1 MGTNRHWTEGDWVI
15 QKQLAILGERNLLL
29 ALRLREFVGHLPMLC
44 ALHSFAAIACLWA
57 LWNEPIMPVA
67 AAWAGALALVNIKR
81 WSLARYF
88 YPETIDRVHLKRFD
102 RNLKIAA
109 NIETVLWVTGAILLF
124 PKLLT
129 YHPVFFPV
137 LTAGLV
143 ATSVIAYRALPKPL
157 SVYLGGAMAAAAI
170 MSITATSW
178 ISWPSL
184 ALAAVFGGALIRA
197 SFRQSREFE
206 TTLREQLEQQ
216 RTAETVK
223 MLLHEYEASASD
235 WLWEVDDGNCLTNVC
250 ARFGHACGQDR
261 DLLEGRELVGL
272 FNAGPAR
279 EKLAALLLECASFRD
294 LMVETTVG
302 GEARW
307 WSISGNPTPDGTMR
321 GVMRD
326 VTESRKTEQRVARLA
341 SYDTL
346 SGLANRHQFNETLAD
361 VLGGQ
366 VKNQNVALLYI
377 DLDHF
382 KSVNDTLG
390 HHIGD
395 ELVRA
400 SASRI
405 KALIRDHDLAARLG
419 GDEFAVLLTRV
430 RDLDTAHQ
438 CAQRIV
444 DAMAEPFNLMGQT
457 VRVSASVGIAH
468 SPSRG
473 TDGEEFMRQADL
485 ALYAAKHAGRSTY
498 ADYDVSLN
506 QRERTR
512 RDLELDL
519 RTAISEGQFTL
530 VYQPQVCLKTGKWTG
545 KEALVR
551 WEHPVRGRI
560 LPGQFISIAEDT
572 GLIIPLGEWII
583 RQALKEAASW
593 DEPHRIAI
601 NLSPIQM
608 RNPNIVNV
616 VTSAIANAQIEPQR
630 VEIEITE
637 SALLHDSEA
646 NVEML
651 HRLRDLGV
659 RIALDDFGT
668 GYSSLNYLRAFPF
681 DKIKIDRCFV
691 SEMLDRKDCKAIVRN
706 VVMLARAL
714 GMETTAEG
722 VETPQQY
729 EWLKR
734 HGCTDAQGYYIS
746 RPIEGEHH
754 AQPSAP
760 AAQWPMPGGEPSNVH
775 PIRSQVA

>member
-1 MGTNRHWTEGDWVI
+1 VI
-15 QKQLAILGERNLLL
+15 QKQLAILGENNLLL
-29 ALRLREFVGHLPMLC
+29 AMRLREFAGHLPMLC
-44 ALHSFAAIACLWA
+44 TLHSFAAVACLWA
-57 LWNEPIMPVA
+57 LWDDPVMPFATLWA
-67 AAWAGALALVNIKR
+67 AALGLVNLKR
-81 WSLARYF
+81 WGLAKNF
-88 YPETIDRVHLKRFD
+88 YPETIDVAHLRDFD
-102 RNLKIAA
+102 RSLKIVA
-109 NIETVLWVTGAILLF
+109 NIETVLWVTGAVLLF
-124 PKLLT
+124 PKLLA
-129 YHPVFFPV
+129 YHPVFFPI

-157 SVYLGGAMAAAAI
+157 SIYLGGAMAAATI
-170 MSITATSW
+170 MATTMTNW

-184 ALAAVFGGALIRA
+184 LLAAGFGLALIRA

-206 TTLREQLEQQ
+206 KMLHEQLEKQ
-216 RTAETVK
+216 RTADTVK
-223 MLLHEYEASASD
+223 LLLHEYEASASD
-235 WLWEVDDGNCLTNVC
+235 WLWEVDEGNCLTNVC
-250 ARFGHACGQDR
+250 ARFGHAAGQDR
-261 DLLEGRELVGL
+261 DFLEGRELVGL

-279 EKLAALLLECASFRD
+279 EKLAALMLECAPFRD
-294 LMVETTVG
+294 LVVETTVG
-302 GEARW
+302 EETRW
-307 WSISGNPTPDGTMR
+307 WSISGNPTAEGRMR

-326 VTESRKTEQRVARLA
+326 VTDSRKTEQRVARMA
-341 SYDTL
+341 RYDTL
-346 SGLANRHQFNETLAD
+346 SGLANRHLFNETLAD

-366 VKNQNVALLYI
+366 VKNQQLALLYI

-395 ELVRA
+395 ELVKA
-400 SASRI
+400 SASRLN
-405 KALIRDHDLAARLG
+405 ALIREHDLAARLG

-430 RDLDTAHQ
+430 RDLDAAHL

-457 VRVSASVGIAH
+457 VRVSASVGVAY
-468 SPSRG
+468 SPTRG

-485 ALYAAKHAGRSTY
+485 ALYAAKRAGRSTF
-498 ADYDVSLN
+498 ADYDASLN
-506 QRERTR
+506 QMERSR

-519 RTAISEGQFTL
+519 RTAIAEGQFTL
-530 VYQPQVCLKTGKWTG
+530 VYQPQVCLKTGEWTG

-560 LPGQFISIAEDT
+560 LPGEFIDIAEET

-583 RQALKEAASW
+583 RQALTEAASW
-593 DEPHRIAI
+593 KEPHRIAI

-608 RNPNIVNV
+608 RSPNIVNV
-616 VTSAIANAQIEPQR
+616 VTNAIINAQIEPQR

-637 SALLHDSEA
+637 STLMQDSEA

-691 SEMLDRKDCKAIVRN
+691 SEMLDRKDCQAIVRN

-722 VETPQQY
+722 VETCEQY

-734 HGCTDAQGYYIS
+734 HGCTEGQGYYIS
-746 RPIEGEHH
+746 RPLEAEH
-754 AQPSAP
+754 AAEPSNPP
-760 AAQWPMPGGEPSNVH
+760 AALPAKAAAASNVH
-775 PIRSQVA
+775 PIRTRVA